1 MHQLISQEL
10 SILNNKSPK
19 IILIHTFITN
29 VLFEDD
35 I

>member
-19 IILIHTFITN
+19 NYINPYFYNKCII
-29 VLFEDD
+29 
-35 I
+35 